1 LIVDATTLKAK
12 LLAEGADAPLPKLAA
27 LSVDA
32 VLDTPLS
39 RLFSTGDAVEATR
52 RLLQAYLASDEAVK
66 TLNAVVEEAVARLKA
81 QRKTLREWAPLEVQ
95 RTLREL
101 VGRPYSP
108 DRQLVLT
115 LIDRPPMRALV
126 RQLLLDVV
134 LDFARRASA
143 PVAGVAKGL
152 GALARMAGETVK
164 AKSGGLGSLVGAVS
178 SEVERQLERRAI
190 DFVDAALAGV
200 FGQLADVVSDPR
212 RAAEAAE
219 LRVALFDGAVEL
231 TLPQLAREVMNAD
244 VPGGAEVLRAG
255 LKRWLSS
262 DKSQASLERAAQA
275 VMDRDGGR
283 TVRALL
289 ADWGLAD
296 EARALAVEQLTVRMR
311 AIVETDGFTQW
322 LAALWT

>member
-1 LIVDATTLKAK
+1 VDATTLKTR

-39 RLFSTGDAVEATR
+39 RLSGKDEAVSATR
-52 RLLQAYLASDEAVK
+52 RLLQAWLASDEAVK
-66 TLNAVVEEAVARLKA
+66 TLGKVVDEAVARLQA
-81 QRKTLREWAPLEVQ
+81 QRETLKDVAPAEVQ

-101 VGRPYSP
+101 VGRPFSP
-108 DRQLVLT
+108 DRRLVLT
-115 LIDRPPMRALV
+115 IIDRPPMRELV

-134 LDFARRASA
+134 LDFGRRASA

-164 AKSGGLGSLVGAVS
+164 ARSGGLGSLVGAVS
-178 SEVERQLERRAI
+178 GEVERQLEKRAI

-200 FGQLADVVSDPR
+200 FGQLADAVSDPK
-212 RAAEAAE
+212 RAEEAAE
-219 LRVALFDGAVEL
+219 LRMALFDGAVEL

-244 VPGGAEVLRAG
+244 VPGGAEVLREG
-255 LKRWLSS
+255 LKRWLASEE
-262 DKSQASLERAAQA
+262 SQASLAQVA
-275 VMDRDGGR
+275 QTVLDRDGGR

-296 EARALAVEQLTVRMR
+296 EARALAVEQLTLRMR
-311 AIVETDGFTQW
+311 AIVETDGFTRW
-322 LAALWT
+322 LAALLA